1 PEVLDLLSWHSWPG
15 NVRELENCIERMV
28 VLAQGERLT
37 MADVP
42 TNLQPGRRASGS
54 SVERF
59 DLPPGGIE
67 LADLEKHLIRQA
79 LDRTRGALG
88 PAAKLLGVSYKTLQY
103 RIRKYGFDREEFGGQ
118 PGEWAG

>member
-1 PEVLDLLSWHSWPG
+1 
-15 NVRELENCIERMV
+15 
-28 VLAQGERLT
+28 

-42 TNLQPGRRASGS
+42 TNLQPGRRASS
-54 SVERF
+54 DSAEF
-59 DLPPGGIE
+59 FELPPGGVE

-118 PGEWAG
+118 HGEWAG